1 MVSIRDILEIPDFA
15 LRLLAGAAATD
26 APVRWVVVADAPS
39 STASLKGGELLLT
52 HGEVFADCVGRPEEG
67 LAEIIGKDVVGVGFG
82 VGHTHERVPTGLV
95 AGADA
100 AGLPLFEVPRHIPL
114 NSLAEV
120 VTTKIVNAQ
129 YSLLQRSAAVH
140 EKLTTLLLE
149 EQGIDAVTATLATL
163 VRCSC
168 TLFGFHGEVLS
179 RASAGAGTPAAGP
192 DDMWRLVAD
201 QRLSRTAFSFP
212 LDSGEHALV
221 VPVMV
226 AHRIGA
232 FLVVLKEGT
241 PFGDYDRLI
250 VHHAVT
256 AVALELVK
264 MRAVSRTQQRL
275 VGDFLD
281 QLVARRLSE
290 GEIARQLTFFG
301 LDPAA
306 SHVVVLVDR
315 DDAGAARAGVER
327 AERDEEA
334 TSERLHW
341 AADEVAAEL
350 GFNCLTTARDG
361 RVILVIERSQD
372 GREDIEAL
380 GRALLEAADDV
391 MSGGSVSV
399 GIGRPHESV
408 IDLRRSYFEAYY
420 ALRLRRLRGDR
431 GAIADHRDLGS
442 YSLLLGLQDASSLEV
457 FCESVLGRLRRHDD
471 ANGGDLVASLEAF
484 LECNGHWGDAA
495 EKLYVHRHT
504 LRYRMRRVEEI
515 TGRDLDEPQ
524 DRMEFWLAL
533 KAKEF
538 VEEARDQTAP

>member
-1 MVSIRDILEIPDFA
+1 MVTIRDILEIPDLD

-52 HGEVFADCVGRPEEG
+52 HGEAFADCVRRPEEG
-67 LAEIIGKDVVGVGFG
+67 LAEIIGRDVVGVGFG
-82 VGHTHERVPTGLV
+82 VGHTHERVPEGLL
-95 AGADA
+95 AGAEA

-114 NSLAEV
+114 SALAEV

-149 EQGIDAVTATLATL
+149 EKGIDAVTATLATL
-163 VRCSC
+163 ARCSC

-179 RASAGAGTPAAGP
+179 QASAGAGAAATGP
-192 DDMWRLVAD
+192 DMWRLVAN

-241 PFGDYDRLI
+241 GFGDYERLI

-264 MRAVSRTQQRL
+264 RRAVSRTKQRL

-306 SHVVVLVDR
+306 SRVVVLVDR
-315 DDAGAARAGVER
+315 DDAGAARGGEPTER
-327 AERDEEA
+327 EDEA

-350 GFNCLTTARDG
+350 GFNCLTTARDS
-361 RVILVIERSQD
+361 RVVLVIELSRD
-372 GREDIEAL
+372 GRQDVEAL
-380 GRALLEAADDV
+380 ARALLEAAADV
-391 MSGGSVSV
+391 VPGGSVSV

-408 IDLRRSYFEAYY
+408 TDLRRSYFEAYY

-431 GAIADHRDLGS
+431 GAVADHRDLGS

-471 ANGGDLVASLEAF
+471 ANAGDLVASLEAF
-484 LECNGHWGDAA
+484 LESNGHWGDAA

-533 KAKEF
+533 KAKQF
-538 VEEARDQTAP
+538 VEEAREQTAP